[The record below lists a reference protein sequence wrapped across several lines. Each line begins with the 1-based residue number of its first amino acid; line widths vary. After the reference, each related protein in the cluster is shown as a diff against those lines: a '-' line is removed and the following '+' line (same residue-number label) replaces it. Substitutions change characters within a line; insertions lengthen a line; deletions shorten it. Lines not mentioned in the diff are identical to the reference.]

1 MIFVT
6 LGTQDKSFKRLL
18 EGIDKA
24 INEGYIKEKVV
35 VQAGLTDY
43 KSKNMEILKLI
54 PMEKFNDYIAQC
66 SFLIT
71 HAGVGSIMT
80 GITNH
85 KKVVAIPR
93 RAIYGEHTNDHQI
106 EIASEFAKLGYI
118 MMLDDPMNIASIIKD
133 IKNFVPKEFKSN
145 NSNFCNIISD
155 FIDKS

>member
-18 EGIDKA
+18 KGIDIA
-24 INEGYIKEKVV
+24 INDGFIKEKVI
-35 VQAGLTDY
+35 VQAGLTEY

-54 PMEKFNDYIAQC
+54 PMEKFNEYIAKC
-66 SFLIT
+66 SILIT

-85 KKVVAIPR
+85 KKVVAVPR
-93 RAIYGEHTNDHQI
+93 KEKYGEHTNDHQM

-118 MMLDDPMNIASIIKD
+118 IMVDDPSDIGKKIKE
-133 IKNFVPKEFKSN
+133 IKNFEPKEFKSN
-145 NSNFCNIISD
+145 NTKFCKIITD
-155 FIDKS
+155 FVDK

>member
-18 EGIDKA
+18 KGIDKA
-24 INEGYIKEKVV
+24 INDGFIKEKVI
-35 VQAGLTDY
+35 VQAGLTEY

-54 PMEKFNDYIAQC
+54 PMEKFNEYIAKC
-66 SFLIT
+66 SILIT

-85 KKVVAIPR
+85 KKVVAVPR
-93 RAIYGEHTNDHQI
+93 KEKYGEHTNDHQM

-118 MMLDDPMNIASIIKD
+118 IMVDDPSDIGKKIKE
-133 IKNFVPKEFKSN
+133 IKNFEPKEFKSN
-145 NSNFCNIISD
+145 NTKFCKIITD
-155 FIDKS
+155 FVDK